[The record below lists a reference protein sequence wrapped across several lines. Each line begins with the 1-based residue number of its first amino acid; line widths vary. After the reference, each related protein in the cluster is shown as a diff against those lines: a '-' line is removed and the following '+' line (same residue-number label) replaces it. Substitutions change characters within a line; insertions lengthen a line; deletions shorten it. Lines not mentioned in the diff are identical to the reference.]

1 MTRYRMTPA
10 PRLVLDRA
18 RRESLEPIDRIAER
32 YEHLELRNL
41 RAQVPDAPVPPP
53 AEPAAP
59 APEPAA
65 EPEDAA
71 RAREDAD
78 RVRYRARVFQP
89 DAIAEAR
96 ELLGVGGKTDTKRDT
111 ATLARSYAALDRA
124 SRDDGWRSLPWAGSM
139 EIADP
144 CSSMGPEF
152 ANFAEVIAHVREQ
165 WTLARHARCAGEAR
179 IDPVLLVGP
188 PGVGKSHFAAAIAH
202 RIGDRLSIFSAGGA
216 QDAMQLC
223 GTDAR
228 WANARTGMVFDIL
241 AAGDSAAPVLI
252 VDEIDKLPQE
262 SAGSRDTP
270 INTLLDLL
278 EEDSARRYRDMS
290 LQLEM
295 DASRIIVVCTANER
309 ERISPFLLSRLTE
322 FHIGAP
328 SLEQRRVILQHH
340 LLRLIERHRCPTGIT
355 FNEISAEAA
364 LATPDLDVRALL
376 RMVRAGF
383 ATALANESDRVI
395 LSPPRRGAAKRRIGF
410 V

>member
-65 EPEDAA
+65 EPENAA

-96 ELLGVGGKTDTKRDT
+96 ELLGAGGKTDTKRDT

-165 WTLARHARCAGEAR
+165 WTLAHNARCAGEAR

-228 WANARTGMVFDIL
+228 WANARTGMVFDL
-241 AAGDSAAPVLI
+241 LSTGDSASPVLV
-252 VDEIDKLPQE
+252 VDEVDKIAQE
-262 SAGSRDTP
+262 STGSRDTP
-270 INTLLDLL
+270 VNSLLDLL

-295 DASRIIVVCTANER
+295 NASRIIVVCTANER
-309 ERISPFLLSRLTE
+309 ERISPPLLSRLTE
-322 FHIGAP
+322 FHITSPTA
-328 SLEQRRVILQHH
+328 EQRRAILQRQ
-340 LLRLIERHRCPTGIT
+340 LLRLIERHRCPPGIT
-355 FNEISAEAA
+355 LDEASVSRA
-364 LATPDLDVRALL
+364 VETADLDVRELL
-376 RMVRAGF
+376 RLTRAGF
-383 ATALANESDRVI
+383 AAALTTESDKVV
-395 LSPPRRGAAKRRIGF
+395 LSPPRRGATKQRIGF
-410 V
+410 T